1 MCENP
6 LYFSYT
12 ISEGEFLSIY
22 ESDFNL
28 GRLDE
33 NENID
38 IYDDTPTNE
47 PTPMIKLV
55 LTLSLCPRH
64 SSPLRSKTLST
75 MIRLF

>member
-28 GRLDE
+28 GRLDQNA
-33 NENID
+33 NENTD
-38 IYDDTPTNE
+38 TYDDNPTNE

-55 LTLSLCPRH
+55 LTLSLCIQ
-64 SSPLRSKTLST
+64 SDYFFIKPL
-75 MIRLF
+75 IPAEA